1 MGTQDEHPGTC
12 IRTEEDAGE
21 SDVCACVCVCVC
33 VCVCGEEV
41 GEMERGGE
49 ELKSGQRETNPLAT
63 HAFNFFFH
71 AFNF

>member
-1 MGTQDEHPGTC
+1 MWGHKMSIQGPVSGQ
-12 IRTEEDAGE
+12 RKMLV
-21 SDVCACVCVCVC
+21 SLMCACVCVCVC

-49 ELKSGQRETNPLAT
+49 ELKSRQRETNPLAT